1 MVPEAKGEPKQSNSV
16 SALQKSNKTMTISCS
31 QMRVGGVELRRKS
44 KLLKENQATEAKK
57 GECQEERFLE
67 GVDSAADP

>member
-1 MVPEAKGEPKQSNSV
+1 
-16 SALQKSNKTMTISCS
+16 
-31 QMRVGGVELRRKS
+31 MRVGGVELRRKS